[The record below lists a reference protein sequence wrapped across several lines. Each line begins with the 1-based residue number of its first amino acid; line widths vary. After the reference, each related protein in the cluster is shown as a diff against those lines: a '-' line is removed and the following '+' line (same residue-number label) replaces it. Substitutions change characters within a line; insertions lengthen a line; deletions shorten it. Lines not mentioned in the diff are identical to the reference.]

1 MKAIMNLQAKKL
13 ELVQLILNTEKPS
26 VLARVE
32 AVLKKEKGEDWW
44 DETSEAE
51 KKAIE
56 KGIAE
61 ADSGKLIPHA
71 RVMQEVRGKYN
82 LDK

>member
-13 ELVQLILNTEKPS
+13 KLVQLILNTEKPS
-26 VLARVE
+26 VLAKVE
-32 AVLKKEKGEDWW
+32 AVFKKEKGADWW
-44 DETSEAE
+44 DEISEAE

-61 ADSGKLIPHA
+61 ADSGKLISHA
-71 RVMQEVRGKYN
+71 EVMEEVRARYN
-82 LDK
+82 LD

>member
-1 MKAIMNLQAKKL
+1 MNIQAKKL

-26 VLARVE
+26 ILKKVE
-32 AVLKKEKGEDWW
+32 SVLKKEKITDWW
-44 DETSEAE
+44 DEISEAE

-61 ADSGKLIPHA
+61 ADSGKLIPHSE
-71 RVMQEVRGKYN
+71 VMKEVKAKYKF
-82 LDK
+82 D